1 MHKGKD
7 NVYVFSWKGN
17 KITLVF
23 STMET
28 TKLATPTLLILP
40 EQSFERHLKAQSEV
54 ILLLAKDSKETI
66 SEIPP
71 QVQDIL

>member
-17 KITLVF
+17 KITLVS

-28 TKLATPTLLILP
+28 TKLATPTLFILP
-40 EQSFERHLKAQSEV
+40 EQSFERHLKAQREA